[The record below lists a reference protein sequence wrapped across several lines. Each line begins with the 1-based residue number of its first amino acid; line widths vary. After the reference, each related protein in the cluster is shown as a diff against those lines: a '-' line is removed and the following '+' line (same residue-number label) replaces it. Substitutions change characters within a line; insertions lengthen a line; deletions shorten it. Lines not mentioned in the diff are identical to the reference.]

1 MPNNFVQYRKE
12 GHLAFISLNRPER
25 HNALNPWMMRRLH
38 QLWQEYAL
46 DREARALVLHG
57 AGPSFCSGMDLKE
70 SSPGFG
76 YRSADIP
83 GVDQEEYAAAKALE
97 ALPGERRRFRYVP
110 PTELSKPIVA
120 ALHGRVSGGGLELA
134 LCSDVRIA
142 AEGTTFALPEVTR
155 GLAPGSGGMVL
166 LPRIVGSGRALEWLL
181 TGDVLDCEEAY
192 RIGLVNRIVPKDELL
207 ASASA
212 MAERIARNAP
222 KAVQAIKET
231 VIRSLGNTIA
241 DGMSFSEQQLQ
252 ILSQTEDYE
261 EGVLA
266 FKEKREPVFRGS

>member
-1 MPNNFVQYRKE
+1 
-12 GHLAFISLNRPER
+12 
-25 HNALNPWMMRRLH
+25 
-38 QLWQEYAL
+38 
-46 DREARALVLHG
+46 
-57 AGPSFCSGMDLKE
+57 
-70 SSPGFG
+70 
-76 YRSADIP
+76 
-83 GVDQEEYAAAKALE
+83 
-97 ALPGERRRFRYVP
+97 
-110 PTELSKPIVA
+110 
-120 ALHGRVSGGGLELA
+120 
-134 LCSDVRIA
+134 
-142 AEGTTFALPEVTR
+142 
-155 GLAPGSGGMVL
+155 MVL